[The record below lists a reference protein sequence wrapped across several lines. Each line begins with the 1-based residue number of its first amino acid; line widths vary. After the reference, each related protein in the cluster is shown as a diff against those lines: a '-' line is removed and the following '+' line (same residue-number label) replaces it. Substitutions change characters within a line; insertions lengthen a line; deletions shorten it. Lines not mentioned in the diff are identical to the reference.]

1 MINIIDN
8 DKQYITLLNERD
20 ERGAMPDIKTVRKF
34 AFDVGW
40 VFAGSMV
47 GLVLN
52 FLKKPV
58 MARFLGPEGLGLFSM
73 VTMIAGII
81 TLIAGLGFNSAI
93 IKYTAQHKDDRNR
106 LSAIVSSG
114 IVTMAILG
122 VFASITLFV
131 LSNTLADVFNM
142 PSLSFLL
149 KIYAGVF
156 PFSLIFGV
164 LLALFNGL
172 REMKHLTFID
182 ILNKIMIFSFTLI
195 LLFLGFGVIGALI
208 GDMLALFIVVIIA
221 AISMKKFVNFKIY
234 DFKGNTKMLTAFGS
248 RMMGANSINLIQYQ
262 ADSFLIGYFLTA
274 SDLGYYTAAVSLS
287 RFFWRVPQSI
297 QMVTYPATSEYW
309 SKDKR
314 ESLNKMIDKS
324 MKYSACILL
333 PVGLAVWFFAKDIVT
348 FLFGDEFIYAVL
360 PLQIL
365 LIGTV
370 FSGITNVPIGGSLA
384 GAGRPDLALKFSG
397 ISSLI
402 NIILNLCLI
411 PILGIS
417 GAAIATTTSL
427 MIGALIF
434 LFLTVRITS
443 IKIDIKWYTKI
454 LILLFIIILFFYIFK
469 RFLSVYLVGCSAIII
484 FISLIFKIFLTRDD
498 KNIFISIFKSMLH
511 STFRR

>member
-1 MINIIDN
+1 
-8 DKQYITLLNERD
+8 
-20 ERGAMPDIKTVRKF
+20 MPDIKTVRKF

-40 VFAGSMV
+40 VFAGSMA

-93 IKYTAQHKDDRNR
+93 IKYTAQHKDDRNK

-122 VFASITLFV
+122 VFASIALFV
-131 LSNTLADVFNM
+131 LTNTLADVFNM

-221 AISMKKFVNFKIY
+221 ATTMKKFVNFKIY

-248 RMMGANSINLIQYQ
+248 RMMGANSINLIQNQ
-262 ADSFLIGYFLTA
+262 ADSLLIGYFLTA

-287 RFFWRVPQSI
+287 RFFWRVPLSI
-297 QMVTYPATSEYW
+297 QMITYPATSEYW
-309 SKDKR
+309 AKGKYD
-314 ESLNKMIDKS
+314 SLNKMIDKS

-348 FLFGDEFIYAVL
+348 FLFGNRFIYAVL

-370 FSGITNVPIGGSLA
+370 IRGSIAQPIGGSLA
-384 GAGRPDLALKFSG
+384 AIDRPDLNLKISAFMMAINAAL
-397 ISSLI
+397 
-402 NIILNLCLI
+402 NIILI
-411 PILGIS
+411 PQIGIV
-417 GAAIATTTSL
+417 GAAIATTISL
-427 MIGALIF
+427 AGGAFINLGLVIKHLSIKVNVRWYLGILGAALMATILFKFGMVFVNPFLLGGVILIGYSILIF
-434 LFLTVRITS
+434 WFFLTEEDR
-443 IKIDIKWYTKI
+443 DM
-454 LILLFIIILFFYIFK
+454 FK
-469 RFLSVYLVGCSAIII
+469 SLTL
-484 FISLIFKIFLTRDD
+484 SLIY
-498 KNIFISIFKSMLH
+498 
-511 STFRR
+511 RR